1 MKALS
6 RTYIALILLFLYAP
20 LVIMVLFSFNEAN
33 SLSVFTG
40 FSLQWYEELF
50 ASEEV
55 LDALYNTLILA
66 TVSSLLATVIGTAAA
81 VGIEKLRTR
90 WLKATITTV
99 SNMPMMNPDIVTGIA
114 MALLFAFAMK
124 LFGLEGLYGF
134 PTVLIAHTTFNLP
147 YVILS
152 VTPKLRQMDRFL
164 PEAALDL
171 GCTPL
176 QSFFKVELPSILP
189 GVLSGLLMSF
199 TLSLDDFVIS
209 YFTTDGDFQTLPIY
223 IFGMTK
229 RTVTPDIY
237 SLSTLL
243 FVSVLLLLIL
253 SNILQGHAE
262 RKEARL
268 LRAKARAKREKKGG
282 RVS

>member
-1 MKALS
+1 MKVLS
-6 RTYIALILLFLYAP
+6 RVYMALIFIFLYAP
-20 LVIMVLFSFNEAN
+20 LLIMVLFSFNEAN
-33 SLSVFTG
+33 SLSNFTG
-40 FSLQWYEELF
+40 FSTRWYEELF
-50 ASEEV
+50 QSEEV
-55 LDALYNTLILA
+55 LDVLYNTLILA
-66 TVSSLLATVIGTAAA
+66 VCSSLIATVVGTAAA
-81 VGIEKLRTR
+81 VGIEKMRTR
-90 WLKATITTV
+90 WLKTAVTTV
-99 SNMPMMNPDIVTGIA
+99 SNMPMMNPDIVTGIS

-124 LFGLEGLYGF
+124 LFNMESIFGF
-134 PTVLIAHTTFNLP
+134 WTVLIAHVTFNLP

-152 VTPKLRQMDRFL
+152 VVPKIRQMDRFL

-189 GVLSGLLMSF
+189 GVLSGFVMAF

-243 FVSVLLLLIL
+243 FAGVLLLLIL
-253 SNILQGHAE
+253 SNLLQSHSE
-262 RKEARL
+262 RKEQRAIAAK
-268 LRAKARAKREKKGG
+268 LRTRKTKEGGAKG
-282 RVS
+282 

>member
-1 MKALS
+1 MKILS
-6 RTYIALILLFLYAP
+6 RAYTALIFLFLYAP

-33 SLSVFTG
+33 SLSNFTG
-40 FSLQWYEELF
+40 FSLKWYQELF
-50 ASEEV
+50 QSEEV

-66 TVSSLLATVIGTAAA
+66 AISSVLATVIGTAAA
-81 VGIEKLRTR
+81 VGIEKMHSRR
-90 WLKATITTV
+90 LKSTVKTI

-124 LFGLEGLYGF
+124 LFNMDGIYGF
-134 PTVLIAHTTFNLP
+134 WTVLIAHTTFNLP

-152 VTPKLRQMDRFL
+152 VIPKIRQMDRFL

-171 GCTPL
+171 GCTPM

-189 GVLSGLLMSF
+189 GVLSGLVMSF

-209 YFTTDGDFQTLPIY
+209 YFNTDGDFQTLPIY

-243 FVSVLLLLIL
+243 FVSVLVLLFL
-253 SNILQGHAE
+253 SNLLQSRSE
-262 RKEARL
+262 KKEQMK
-268 LRAKARAKREKKGG
+268 LRAQKRAKRGAHK
-282 RVS
+282 

>member
-1 MKALS
+1 MKILS
-6 RTYIALILLFLYAP
+6 RTYTALIFLFLYAP

-33 SLSVFTG
+33 SLSNFTG
-40 FSLQWYEELF
+40 FSLKWYQELF
-50 ASEEV
+50 QSEEV

-66 TVSSLLATVIGTAAA
+66 AISSVLATVIGTAAA
-81 VGIEKLRTR
+81 VGIEKMHNRH
-90 WLKATITTV
+90 LKSAVKTV
-99 SNMPMMNPDIVTGIA
+99 SNLPMMNPDIVTGIA

-124 LFGLEGLYGF
+124 LFNMDGVYGF
-134 PTVLIAHTTFNLP
+134 WTVLIAHTTFNLP

-152 VTPKLRQMDRFL
+152 VIPKIRQMDRFL

-189 GVLSGLLMSF
+189 GVLSGLVMSF

-209 YFTTDGDFQTLPIY
+209 YFNTDGDFQTLPIY

-243 FVSVLLLLIL
+243 FVSVLLLLFL
-253 SNILQGHAE
+253 SNLLQSRSE
-262 RKEARL
+262 KKEQMK
-268 LRAKARAKREKKGG
+268 LRAQTKARRKGA
-282 RVS
+282 RR

>member
-1 MKALS
+1 MKILS
-6 RTYIALILLFLYAP
+6 RTYTALIFLFLYAP

-33 SLSVFTG
+33 SLSNFTG
-40 FSLQWYEELF
+40 FSLKWYQELF
-50 ASEEV
+50 QSEEV

-66 TVSSLLATVIGTAAA
+66 AISSVLATVIGTAAA
-81 VGIEKLRTR
+81 VGIEKMHNRH
-90 WLKATITTV
+90 LKSAVKTI

-124 LFGLEGLYGF
+124 LFNMDGIYGF
-134 PTVLIAHTTFNLP
+134 WTVLIAHTTFNLP

-152 VTPKLRQMDRFL
+152 VIPKIRQMDRFL

-171 GCTPL
+171 GCTPM

-189 GVLSGLLMSF
+189 GVLSGLVMSF

-209 YFTTDGDFQTLPIY
+209 YFNTDGDFQTLPIY

-243 FVSVLLLLIL
+243 FVSVLLLLFL
-253 SNILQGHAE
+253 SNLLQSRSE
-262 RKEARL
+262 KKEQMK
-268 LRAKARAKREKKGG
+268 LRAQSKTRRRRARR
-282 RVS
+282 